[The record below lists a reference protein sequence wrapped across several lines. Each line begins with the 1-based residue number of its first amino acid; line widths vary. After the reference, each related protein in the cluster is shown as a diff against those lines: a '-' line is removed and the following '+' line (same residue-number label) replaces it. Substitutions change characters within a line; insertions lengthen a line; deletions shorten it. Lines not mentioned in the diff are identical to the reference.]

1 MKKIYSSDYPIKV
14 ERNDVGYKVSYNIR
28 KATSEEVEEEWLA
41 SGRAEMEGN
50 VPTMDFI
57 NEHVWVYNIVSVPMG
72 KWRYD
77 MVVDAIVRD
86 KYRSDEMEAMTNNMA
101 AINAVFMQ
109 TLVSDGII
117 AATKYLK
124 DSIDDVNTQNFKAMQ
139 EWRAMAKR
147 EAKEVFG

>member
-1 MKKIYSSDYPIKV
+1 MEVKYSSEIPEKV
-14 ERNDVGYKVSYNIR
+14 TRTGVKRTLSYNVR
-28 KATSEEVEEEWLA
+28 EMSEEEL
-41 SGRAEMEGN
+41 RALWDIEPQDGTPYEYWAK
-50 VPTMDFI
+50 
-57 NEHVWVYNIVSVPMG
+57 EHRYVYNVVTMG
-72 KWRYD
+72 SARWSYSDVVEAIIRDRYT
-77 MVVDAIVRD
+77 I
-86 KYRSDEMEAMTNNMA
+86 DEMEAMTNNMA